1 MGTEGAEII
10 GTAIRSNNQIKHLKI
25 AENNLKT
32 EGAEFILKNS
42 LNLES
47 LDIGK

>member
-1 MGTEGAEII
+1 L
-10 GTAIRSNNQIKHLKI
+10 KHLKI

-32 EGAEFILKNS
+32 EGAEFIIKNS

-47 LDIGK
+47 LDIGKYLILLSFLLNFIRY